1 MVTCPSQELRYQQCT
16 PRTPAGNSLLDHKLT
31 RLILFLVK
39 SNIHRKNTCNHCQ
52 ACAIALSQQAS
63 DCLLSSFS
71 VDWRSEML
79 FTTSAFTRSP
89 KSCLLT
95 AHLLFLHID
104 LGNSHQ
110 QFHHKNDSKNLEN
123 IDEGSQKTMNRFALS
138 VTPLVRHHVSYPCCL
153 QDQLKAQRVV
163 FTCFHLLECHPD
175 LEPSQHAHENGL

>member
-1 MVTCPSQELRYQQCT
+1 MTKAFLQHLPASPSLLLCAGGDFIQGLCSSSERTRGTPQQAHCLLLPATASTIQSKLPWMVTCPSQELRYQQCT

-31 RLILFLVK
+31 CLILFLVK

-79 FTTSAFTRSP
+79 FTTSAFTWSP

-110 QFHHKNDSKNLEN
+110 QFHHKNDSK
-123 IDEGSQKTMNRFALS
+123 T
-138 VTPLVRHHVSYPCCL
+138 
-153 QDQLKAQRVV
+153 
-163 FTCFHLLECHPD
+163 
-175 LEPSQHAHENGL
+175 